1 MWPRLPAS
9 PRVATRKAIGEHPET
24 RSSSLPSGCRVLS
37 IASPVNTHLPVQAR
51 ERTAL
56 NRQNATSLLITKG
69 RALQGPSSSLILPSQ
84 ELWEVTLQQDSFASL
99 TIPALCS
106 ARVIS
111 VKRRHQQGLH
121 VFIQSS
127 SQGRCKR
134 RLQQELI
141 VFVRTCFSSALQ
153 ARLTSHHSN
162 PQLKGSARLRGFTLR
177 GQYSSQG
184 LCKASARD
192 PSFCSKILVK
202 GYAREGFNERSS
214 SSFIQ
219 SDTVPENNR
228 YALPTS

>member
-56 NRQNATSLLITKG
+56 NRQNATSLLTIPIKG
-69 RALQGPSSSLILPSQ
+69 RALQGPSSSLTLSSQ

-111 VKRRHQQGLH
+111 FKRRHQQGH
-121 VFIQSS
+121 HFFIQSP
-127 SQGRCKR
+127 SQGCCKR
-134 RLQQELI
+134 RLQQGFI
-141 VFVRTCFSSALQ
+141 VYARTFFSRALQGGAMGALLGVRTTM
-153 ARLTSHHSN
+153 R
-162 PQLKGSARLRGFTLR
+162 
-177 GQYSSQG
+177 
-184 LCKASARD
+184 
-192 PSFCSKILVK
+192 
-202 GYAREGFNERSS
+202 
-214 SSFIQ
+214 
-219 SDTVPENNR
+219 
-228 YALPTS
+228 